1 MVEARERGSSGDEGE
16 EFKDENFIEKP
27 AILDKYKAAAQI
39 TNAALAKVIAL
50 CVPGADI
57 YKVCQEGDLFIEEEL
72 KKIFNNKKSKKLER
86 GIAFPTCI
94 SVNNICGHFSPMA
107 DESVLLQE
115 GDLAKIDLGSHLD
128 GFIAQ
133 AAHTIVVSADP
144 ASKVT
149 GKKADVILA
158 AYNAMLAAQRTI
170 KHQGT
175 NTQVTEAIAKVAE
188 AFGVNPLEGVI
199 SHKVKK
205 HLIDGNDVIIN
216 KETPDQ
222 KVEEFEFAPGDV
234 IGLDIYISTGEGKPK
249 ESEFRT
255 TVFKRELDTQYNL
268 KLQKSRAFLTEVNKR
283 FPTLPFAIRAFEDAV
298 GAKVGVKEC
307 IDHDLM
313 TGYPVL
319 TEKAGEL
326 VAQFKTTIAVLP
338 RSTAVLAG
346 ELAVPVARFETDK
359 KIADPELSAL
369 IAGDLW
375 KKEDKKKPSA
385 AKKEDEKK
393 Q

>member
-1 MVEARERGSSGDEGE
+1 MVEARERGSSAEGE

-39 TNAALAKVIAL
+39 TNAALLKVITL

-57 YKVCQEGDLFIEEEL
+57 NKVCQEGDAFIEEEL

-86 GIAFPTCI
+86 GIAFPTCV

-107 DESVLLQE
+107 DESVSLQE
-115 GDLAKIDLGSHLD
+115 GDIAKIDLGAHLD

-133 AAHTIVVSADP
+133 AAHTIVVSAD
-144 ASKVT
+144 ASSKVD

-158 AYNAMLAAQRTI
+158 AYNATLAAQRII
-170 KHQGT
+170 KEGST
-175 NTQVTEAIAKVAE
+175 NSQVTEAIAKVCE
-188 AFGVNPLEGVI
+188 SFGVNPLEGVL

-216 KETPDQ
+216 KETPEQ
-222 KVEEFEFAPGDV
+222 RVEEFEFAPGDV
-234 IGLDIYISTGEGKPK
+234 IGLDIYVSSGEGKPR

-268 KLQKSRAFLTEVNKR
+268 KLQKSRAFFTEVNKR
-283 FPTLPFAIRAFEDAV
+283 FPTLPFAIRAFEDPI

-319 TEKAGEL
+319 TEKAGEF
-326 VAQFKTTIAVLP
+326 VAHFKTTVAVLP
-338 RSTAVLAG
+338 RSTVVLAG
-346 ELAVPVARFETDK
+346 EVPLAARYNSEKKVTD
-359 KIADPELSAL
+359 ADRSAL
-369 IAGDLW
+369 IAGELW
-375 KKEDKKKPSA
+375 KKEDKKKGA
-385 AKKEDEKK
+385 ATKKEDEKK